1 MQLYITVGLLIVT
14 VVMLISD
21 RVPYLAVAMAIL
33 ATLTLAGVLKP
44 AEMMSRLSDPTM
56 MLFVGTFL
64 ISAAFQKVGL
74 TECIGKKA
82 MNFSQKYVKS
92 ESVIIL
98 IISLTTAIAS
108 ILLQALGV
116 QVAMMT
122 LVITLA
128 DQLGISRKRALI
140 ALGYSATIG
149 GTFTLLGN
157 NLDLLARSTYEAA
170 RPGESFSVFEMT
182 PLTVPMGILLIVFFC
197 FIGMYA
203 VKAESRIG
211 RTSKEIKFKAHY
223 NRKEQSVVLFAALFF
238 VTAVAADS
246 KYMPSNVAVIIMA
259 FILGISRIM
268 SIEEMLGKINWEI
281 ILFAV
286 GITTLSGA
294 IPKVGLDKIIGN
306 LAQNVLGQMVSL
318 RMVVALMFVFT
329 MCMTQFI
336 SNSGSFAIMA
346 PIGIALSGNLGLP
359 LKPIIIAMCLAG
371 SCAYVTPMAT
381 PSYAMLAS
389 AGNIKFREF
398 VFAGLP
404 MMFIN
409 AVIAIVFIPVLF

>member
-44 AEMMSRLSDPTM
+44 GEMMSRLSDPTM

-74 TECIGKKA
+74 TEAIGEKA
-82 MNFSQKYVKS
+82 MNFSRKYIKS
-92 ESVIIL
+92 ESVIVL
-98 IISLTTAIAS
+98 VISLTTAAAS

-116 QVAMMT
+116 QAAMMT

-128 DQLGISRKRALI
+128 DQLGISRKRTLI

-170 RPGESFSVFEMT
+170 RPGESFGVFEMT

-197 FIGMYA
+197 FIGMY
-203 VKAESRIG
+203 VIKAEPGVRRSSNDVRF
-211 RTSKEIKFKAHY
+211 RADY
-223 NRKEQSVVLFAALFF
+223 NKREQYTVLFSALFF
-238 VTAVAADS
+238 VVAVAIDS
-246 KYMPSNVAVIIMA
+246 RYMPSNVAVIIMA
-259 FILGISRIM
+259 FILGGSRIM
-268 SIEEMLGKINWEI
+268 SIEEMLENINWKI

-294 IPKVGLDKIIGN
+294 IPKVGLDKIIGD

-318 RMVVALMFVFT
+318 RMVVALMFIFT
-329 MCMTQFI
+329 MCLTQLM

-398 VFAGLP
+398 VLAGMP
-404 MMFIN
+404 MMCIN